1 MHLPPRLRRPRVLAS
16 VLVATGIAFAAA
28 GPAAADAPNAY
39 GVTVGS
45 AQAAPV
51 TPGYDAPRP
60 AGAGTGRKI
69 G

>member
-1 MHLPPRLRRPRVLAS
+1 MHSPPRLALAVLAA
-16 VLVATGIAFAAA
+16 VAIAVGTA
-28 GPAAADAPNAY
+28 GPAAADAPNVWGQLQGA
-39 GVTVGS
+39 

-51 TPGYDAPRP
+51 TPAYDAPRP

>member
-1 MHLPPRLRRPRVLAS
+1 MPSPPRLVVAVLAA
-16 VLVATGIAFAAA
+16 VAITA
-28 GPAAADAPNAY
+28 GSAVPAAADSPNMQGQLLGA
-39 GVTVGS
+39 

-51 TPGYDAPRP
+51 TPAYEAPRP

>member
-1 MHLPPRLRRPRVLAS
+1 MHLPPRLAVAVLA
-16 VLVATGIAFAAA
+16 AAAIAAGSA
-28 GPAAADAPNAY
+28 GPAVADAPNML
-39 GVTVGS
+39 GQTVGD

-51 TPGYDAPRP
+51 TPAYEAPRP

>member
-1 MHLPPRLRRPRVLAS
+1 MHSPPRLALAVLA
-16 VLVATGIAFAAA
+16 AIAIAAGSA
-28 GPAAADAPNAY
+28 GPASADAPNAQ
-39 GVTVGS
+39 GQLLGG

-51 TPGYDAPRP
+51 TASYDAPRP